1 MSYKPSYVPGDWL
14 ADCDVCGFTFKASE
28 LKDRWDGLK
37 VCDADWETRHIADFI
52 KAPKGEKALPWTRP
66 EAADQFTTVTLN
78 CDSADFVHYSKEEF
92 ELLTEV
98 TKARVKGPV
107 EVSETLSVLCE
118 LEVR

>member
-37 VCDADWETRHIADFI
+37 VCAADWETRHIADFI